1 MTCIW
6 RGWTSSLAG
15 STPLFSPPSPLL
27 APLHTRQVLKA
38 KNYFLVSSVVYSDQE
53 LFVPDPDPTRMKEQ
67 MNKSFISNF
76 RPVDSGLKYL

>member
-1 MTCIW
+1 MK
-6 RGWTSSLAG
+6 SLVEVNQAI
-15 STPLFSPPSPLL
+15 L
-27 APLHTRQVLKA
+27 AW
-38 KNYFLVSSVVYSDQE
+38 SYSDQE